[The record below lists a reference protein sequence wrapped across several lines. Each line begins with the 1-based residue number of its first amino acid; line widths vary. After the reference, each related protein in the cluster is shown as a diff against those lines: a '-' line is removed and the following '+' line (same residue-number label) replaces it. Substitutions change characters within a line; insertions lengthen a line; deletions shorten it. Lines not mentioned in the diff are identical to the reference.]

1 MCGSAWYECGAGVWW
16 PSPSVHMTTQRSD
29 VDDAAGEEPAGEDA
43 RWTSLAAAMARAVRR
58 QCPAWLA
65 NHADDIAQVALTKVM
80 AIERQR
86 EGLQPFTSFYLHRVA
101 HSALVDEIRR
111 RRRRPEVSLESESDS
126 GERSAIVEPV
136 AVGNPETHAASR
148 ELGLAIRDCL
158 AAAGTDRRL
167 AVSLYLQG
175 HTVPEAARVLGW
187 SAKRVENL
195 VYRGLAALRQ
205 CLTGKGYKP

>member
-1 MCGSAWYECGAGVWW
+1 
-16 PSPSVHMTTQRSD
+16 MTRQRSD
-29 VDDAAGEEPAGEDA
+29 VDDAAGEEQAAGQA
-43 RWTSLAAAMARAVRR
+43 RWTSLAAAMARAVRK

-65 NHADDIAQVALTKVM
+65 NHAEDIAQVALTKVI

-111 RRRRPEVSLESESDS
+111 RRRRPEVSLEGESEAGGSS
-126 GERSAIVEPV
+126 SIIEPH
-136 AVGNPETHAASR
+136 AVGNPETVTAAR
-148 ELGLAIRDCL
+148 ELGVAVRDCL
-158 AAAGTDRRL
+158 SEATRDRRL

-195 VYRGLAALRQ
+195 VYRGLAALRE
-205 CLTGKGYKP
+205 CLLRKGHKP

>member
-1 MCGSAWYECGAGVWW
+1 
-16 PSPSVHMTTQRSD
+16 MTSQRSD
-29 VDDAAGEEPAGEDA
+29 VDDAAGEEPAAEEA

-65 NHADDIAQVALTKVM
+65 NHAEDIAQVALTKVM
-80 AIERQR
+80 AIERDR
-86 EGLQPFTSFYLHRVA
+86 EGQQPFTSFYLHRVA

-111 RRRRPEVSLESESDS
+111 RRRRPEVSLEGETDS
-126 GERSAIVEPV
+126 GERSVIVEPL

-148 ELGLAIRDCL
+148 ELGVAIRDCL
-158 AAAGTDRRL
+158 AAAIKDRRL

-187 SAKRVENL
+187 NAKRVENL
-195 VYRGLAALRQ
+195 VYRGLADLRQ
-205 CLTGKGYKP
+205 CLLAKGYKP